1 MGNKVKIMGMELDI
15 MSEEALQKE
24 LEGYLSNDFLN
35 VIHLISLDYMDAF
48 EENEQRS
55 EERRVGKEC

>member
-15 MSEEALQKE
+15 LSEDALRKE
-24 LEGYLSNDFLN
+24 FEGFLSHDFLN

-48 EENEQRS
+48 EENEQIQ
-55 EERRVGKEC
+55 ETLW